1 MPKRNLFLLL
11 HPLFISSIILLLLND
26 FFLKYTFHNW
36 FTGKIS
42 DFAGLFAFA
51 VFLLSFFPAHKKAVL
66 FFCGLFFIWW
76 KSSLSQPAINIV
88 NDLSPFT
95 IGRTVDYSDL
105 IALSVLPATYY
116 FSFSRFNVIIPYRKI
131 SLNIICLVSLFAFC
145 YTSMPR
151 RIMYDYPTKYVR
163 FYESF
168 TTTKTEEEILQKLSS
183 LQLKYSKDS
192 VNYYRLSEADL
203 YFREKRNDSVYQWKE
218 FPNTRDSALYV
229 RENSLPFY
237 IIPFYWL
244 DDDRLSNLE
253 FRFEKG
259 NKKNFVTVL
268 SFETSH
274 SDLSGFYGGKL
285 KRKYKRHFKEF
296 FRN

>member
-1 MPKRNLFLLL
+1 MSKRNLSLLL
-11 HPLFISSIILLLLND
+11 HPLFISSILLLLLND
-26 FFLKYTFHNW
+26 LFLKYAYPNW
-36 FTGKIS
+36 LTGKLS

-51 VFLLSFFPAHKKAVL
+51 VFLLSFFPAHRKAIL
-66 FFCGLFFIWW
+66 LFCGLFFIWW
-76 KSSLSQPAINIV
+76 KSSLSQPAINIA
-88 NDLSPFT
+88 NDLSPFA

-105 IALSVLPATYY
+105 IALAVLPATYY
-116 FSFSRFNVIIPYRKI
+116 FSFSRFVVVIPYRKI
-131 SLNIICLVSLFAFC
+131 NLNIICLVSLFAFC

-151 RIMYDYPTKYVR
+151 RIMYDYPPKHVR

-192 VNYYRLSEADL
+192 VNYYRLGQADL
-203 YFREKRNDSVYQWKE
+203 YLREKRDDSVYQWKK
-218 FPNTRDSALYV
+218 FSNTLDSALYV
-229 RENSLPFY
+229 RETSLPFY
-237 IIPFYWL
+237 TIPYYRL

-259 NKKNFVTVL
+259 NKKNLVTVL
-268 SFETSH
+268 SFETSL
-274 SDLSGFYGGKL
+274 SDLSGLYGGKL

>member
-1 MPKRNLFLLL
+1 MKKKYNLLFHPAFVISIVLLL
-11 HPLFISSIILLLLND
+11 VND
-26 FFLKYTFHNW
+26 IFLKYSFPSW
-36 FTGKIS
+36 FTGKLS
-42 DFAGLFAFA
+42 DFTGLFAFA
-51 VFLLSFFPAHKKAVL
+51 VFLLSIFPVHRKAVL
-66 FFCGLFFIWW
+66 LFCGLFFLWW
-76 KSSLSQPAINIV
+76 KSSLSQPVINIV
-88 NDLSPFT
+88 NDLSPYA

-105 IALSVLPATYY
+105 IALAVLPATYY
-116 FSFSRFNVIIPYRKI
+116 FSLSRLNMVIPYRKI

-151 RIMYDYPTKYVR
+151 RIMYDYPPKHIR

-168 TTTKTEEEILQKLSS
+168 ATTKTEEEILHKLSS

-203 YFREKRNDSVYQWKE
+203 YLRQKENDSAYQWKK
-218 FPNTRDSALYV
+218 FPDSRDSTLYV
-229 RENSLPFY
+229 RETSSPFY
-237 IIPFYWL
+237 TIPFYRL
-244 DDDRLSNLE
+244 DDDRLSNLK

-268 SFETSH
+268 SFETSL
-274 SDLSGFYGGKL
+274 SDLSALYGGKL
-285 KRKYKRHFKEF
+285 KRKYKRHFKEL